1 MSKLVIFLK
10 SDTFIQLIKY
20 GLVGV
25 GGLIIELVLFYLLV
39 RLFHVHYFFSD
50 SLASLVGTSA
60 ITVDQNSSHVI
71 SSLVAIINNFI
82 LNSYFTFKI
91 TDHKV
96 KRFLKFFGIALIG
109 LAVSTTLF
117 SFFNS
122 IVGDEW
128 IMFSKGSAV
137 LIVAFVQ
144 FVFNKFF
151 TFKGEK

>member
-1 MSKLVIFLK
+1 MSKLITFIK
-10 SDTFIQLIKY
+10 SDTFIQLVKY

-39 RLFHVHYFFSD
+39 KVFHVHYFFSD
-50 SLASLVGTSA
+50 SLSALIGTSP
-60 ITVDQNSSHVI
+60 ITVDQNSSHII

-109 LAVSTTLF
+109 LVVSTVLF
-117 SFFNS
+117 SFFNHL
-122 IVGDEW
+122 IGERW
-128 IMFSKGSAV
+128 IMFSKGFAV

-144 FVFNKFF
+144 FIFNKFF
-151 TFKGEK
+151 TFKGQK

>member
-1 MSKLVIFLK
+1 MTKLITFIK

-25 GGLIIELVLFYLLV
+25 GGLIIELILFYLLV
-39 RLFHVHYFFSD
+39 KVFHVHYFYSN
-50 SLASLVGTSA
+50 SLSSLLGVEA
-60 ITVDQNSSHVI
+60 LTVDQNSSHVI

-109 LAVSTTLF
+109 LVASTTLF
-117 SFFNS
+117 SIFNS
-122 IVGDEW
+122 IVGEKW
-128 IMFSKGSAV
+128 IMFSKGFAV
-137 LIVAFVQ
+137 LIIAFVQ
-144 FVFNKFF
+144 FIFNKFF
-151 TFKGEK
+151 TFKNK